1 MSQPHRRDSPRSVRP
16 LPKLPRI
23 DEATAVDVQ
32 AAPTAVSKNVI
43 PFTKPRAIAE
53 LAATDPNAIVTMA
66 PASAA
71 PDASHSRIS
80 SHAPRASEPRGA
92 PTSAP
97 GARHEPVPTRSAR
110 FEPRG
115 TATSAAWS
123 EPFEASAPSR
133 VDEWVRPSAPRART
147 AFQASATGHA
157 AAPTRPAVEGH
168 TGNDRARHA
177 AVGARAS
184 MSAAPVSAPTDRLST
199 GWTPPRAVKTV
210 AQPPPMR
217 APLGPSVAPPLV
229 TPPVT
234 SSTIA
239 SPPNASVA
247 LPAPVIAPLPPVP
260 PPACLPAQPQAPVQP
275 WAQYEALGLGAPRPP
290 SQRAAKLIVTAYR
303 LLGFGI
309 LTVIVFVLIGY
320 IATTAF
326 FYVSDS
332 WVVPMAVSPT
342 DEKVVAQQAQLAE
355 QQHARDRL
363 ADELNQ
369 AERAIAAQ
377 QTFQAEFAR
386 AIRSDLEGRKL
397 ALGRLRELAGAAAA
411 TRTAIK
417 HQSSAYAQASR
428 RRMAAEYAAG
438 LIDRDRMLSGKFQ
451 LAQITSSNLSLAE
464 RQAELDTRAAD
475 LETEARSLEAILGHA
490 ETSGDVA
497 LSYEVLR
504 IKRELESSKL
514 DLARSVESRDTL
526 KAALERQDRLLAA
539 LRQSAQLRALRDG
552 ATVAF
557 VPYGNLSNAT
567 KGTSLYA
574 CKVAMVFCY
583 HVGEVLEVLPG
594 EVQFKHPHRDK
605 QLRGQLVELKLD
617 ADDADAA
624 SEDVLFAGGRPLL
637 F

>member
-1 MSQPHRRDSPRSVRP
+1 M
-16 LPKLPRI
+16 
-23 DEATAVDVQ
+23 
-32 AAPTAVSKNVI
+32 
-43 PFTKPRAIAE
+43 
-53 LAATDPNAIVTMA
+53 
-66 PASAA
+66 
-71 PDASHSRIS
+71 
-80 SHAPRASEPRGA
+80 
-92 PTSAP
+92 
-97 GARHEPVPTRSAR
+97 
-110 FEPRG
+110 
-115 TATSAAWS
+115 
-123 EPFEASAPSR
+123 
-133 VDEWVRPSAPRART
+133 
-147 AFQASATGHA
+147 
-157 AAPTRPAVEGH
+157 
-168 TGNDRARHA
+168 
-177 AVGARAS
+177 
-184 MSAAPVSAPTDRLST
+184 
-199 GWTPPRAVKTV
+199 
-210 AQPPPMR
+210 
-217 APLGPSVAPPLV
+217 
-229 TPPVT
+229 
-234 SSTIA
+234 
-239 SPPNASVA
+239 
-247 LPAPVIAPLPPVP
+247 
-260 PPACLPAQPQAPVQP
+260 QP